1 MCHGRAVDSPVEEK
15 AILREKIKA
24 QTAEY
29 LASGK
34 TIEIVPP
41 GYFRDELTN
50 EFMVKKL
57 RMKAK

>member
-1 MCHGRAVDSPVEEK
+1 VDSPVEEK

-29 LASGK
+29 LARGK